1 MNNIDLM
8 RNVKKYKPNE
18 VCKILNICYKT
29 LYRWDKADI
38 FKARRSVTNRRY
50 YLQSDIEEFIKRND
64 M

>member
-8 RNVKKYKPNE
+8 RNVKKYKPQE
-18 VCKILNICYKT
+18 VCKILNVCYKT